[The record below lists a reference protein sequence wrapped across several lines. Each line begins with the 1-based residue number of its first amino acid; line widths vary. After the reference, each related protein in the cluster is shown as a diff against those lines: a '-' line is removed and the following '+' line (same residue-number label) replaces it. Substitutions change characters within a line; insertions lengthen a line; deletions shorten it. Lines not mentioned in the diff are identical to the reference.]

1 VVPRRSITV
10 HSRNLVLGLLI
21 SDLTVFAGCT
31 EQPKARLVQ
40 LEFLQA
46 NKVSRASVDEHLG
59 QPNAS
64 FIQDRVVTYRLSW
77 TDQGYLVAPPRIA
90 NPQLPLDWQGITHDL
105 VLAFD
110 EAGMVS
116 EYRLIEI
123 HPPDASH

>member
-1 VVPRRSITV
+1 
-10 HSRNLVLGLLI
+10 LGACA
-21 SDLTVFAGCT
+21 S
-31 EQPKARLVQ
+31 QPKTRLVQ

-59 QPNAS
+59 QPSAS
-64 FIQDRVVTYRLSW
+64 FNQDRVVTYRLSR

-90 NPQLPLDWQGITHDL
+90 SSKVPLDWQGITHDL

-123 HPPDASH
+123 HQPDASH